1 MTVADGSSAA
11 RAADDAD
18 PGEDR
23 RPVLLGVA
31 DLRDAALALLDAYE
45 RAEGVSPA
53 DDYDDTPRVHPMAE
67 AKYLLAC
74 LELGESG
81 VLSTG
86 DLARR
91 ARASLE
97 RLEASRLVPRRG
109 SAAWGLGFAY
119 RDLPADEPFTITTSM
134 VLHAAARAAAA
145 TPAGSAAR
153 FGRLVSGARQ
163 WLVEDLGSVAADG
176 VSWPRYSPG
185 LDLAAYNVAA
195 YWAGAL
201 VSSADPDEP
210 SRAEVTSVAQ
220 AVLDRYV
227 PDVGWPYSPDS
238 PRVDL
243 VHTAYIAWGLLAALP
258 DRRAEVED
266 AALRALLQFSGS
278 FSGRGGWCDA
288 FDVLDL
294 DEALSDGAR
303 TARRAGRVVDGA
315 MIVDA
320 DQPAR
325 AWSVGE
331 ALVVL
336 AELGRSERLG
346 PYCRTLARFLASAA
360 VDEHV
365 PDERFRHSMHVAHGL
380 SMTVRAAR
388 EDAQGASS

>member
-1 MTVADGSSAA
+1 MTVAAGAA
-11 RAADDAD
+11 GGGPDATE
-18 PGEDR
+18 PGDR

-81 VLSTG
+81 VMSAG

-97 RLEASRLVPRRG
+97 RLEASRVVPRRG

-134 VLHAAARAAAA
+134 VLHACARAAAA
-145 TPAGSAAR
+145 TPPGSAAR

-163 WLVEDLGSVAADG
+163 WLLEDVGSVVADG

-201 VSSADPDEP
+201 VSSADPDDP
-210 SRAEVTSVAQ
+210 SDAAATAVAE
-220 AVLDRYV
+220 AVLERYV

-243 VHTAYIAWGLLAALP
+243 VHTAYVAWGLLAALP
-258 DRRAEVED
+258 DRRASVED

-278 FSGRGGWCDA
+278 FSGGGWRDA
-288 FDVLDL
+288 FDLLDL

-336 AELGRSERLG
+336 AEIGRSERLG

-360 VDEHV
+360 VADHV

-380 SMTVRAAR
+380 SLTVRAAR